1 MDVST
6 GPELA
11 PRVTPVSFCADFD
24 HAAMAWRVT
33 VDGEVARGSDGLP
46 LGWFSFSAA
55 YAFKEQLRREA
66 GYGSGMWGRGL

>member
-1 MDVST
+1 VDIAV
-6 GPELA
+6 GAELA

-46 LGWFSFSAA
+46 LRWFSFSAA